1 MGQSPPA
8 LVARSQHPECTLVS
22 AMFPVSCAALL
33 LATKD
38 VQNRYSHACQLAPE
52 YDHSSAYKARHR
64 GTILEKYSGRAST
77 KGCSVQRHLRSDG
90 PVLCLHSDS
99 ND

>member
-22 AMFPVSCAALL
+22 AMFPASCTALL

-38 VQNRYSHACQLAPE
+38 VRNRYSHACQFAPE
-52 YDHSSAYKARHR
+52 HDHSPAYKAHHR
-64 GTILEKYSGRAST
+64 GTILEKYPGRAST
-77 KGCSVQRHLRSDG
+77 KDCSVQRPLRSER